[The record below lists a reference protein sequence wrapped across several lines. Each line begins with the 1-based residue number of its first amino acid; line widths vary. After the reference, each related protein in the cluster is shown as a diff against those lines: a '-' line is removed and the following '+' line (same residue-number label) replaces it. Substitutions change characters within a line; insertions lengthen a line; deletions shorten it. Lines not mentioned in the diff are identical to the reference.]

1 MAAAHARCDCLVHY
15 GDACLSSPS
24 TEIPARFFFTL
35 FSESLAFRFVLG
47 QLPCD
52 IEACCSSVAEN
63 IGSIEIPVVI
73 LTDAPYNY
81 VIGTFLKFVM
91 LFLYSR

>member
-1 MAAAHARCDCLVHY
+1 MLDAIALSTTETLVCRVLQQKFQP
-15 GDACLSSPS
+15 G
-24 TEIPARFFFTL
+24 FFTL

-91 LFLYSR
+91 LFLYFR